1 MFKPGATALFFA
13 VSLMGCGGE
22 TAIGVTGKDCS
33 SDGTGCSPGFSCV
46 KGDEDRYSCV
56 PDNQADGGITR
67 DADIPMPDASAMT
80 VDASV
85 VSPDAQ
91 VPTPDAAAPV
101 PDAMT
106 MTPDAAMPDGDND
119 GAPDGADNCPDVANT
134 DQADSDN
141 DGLGDACD
149 AEPNVQNFFMTGHFL
164 TLGGRTVD
172 DNHTLKSKITT
183 GNGESTD
190 GQLILKGGFHP

>member
-1 MFKPGATALFFA
+1 MFTPGAVAFVLA
-13 VSLMGCGGE
+13 VSISGCGGE

-46 KGDEDRYSCV
+46 KGDKDRYVCA
-56 PDNQADGGITR
+56 PDNRADAGLAS
-67 DADIPMPDASAMT
+67 DAEAPKPDAST
-80 VDASV
+80 VVVDASV

-91 VPTPDAAAPV
+91 TPMPDASAPV

-106 MTPDAAMPDGDND
+106 MTPDAAVPDGDND
-119 GAPDGADNCPDVANT
+119 GAPDGADNCPDVANA

-149 AEPNVQNFFMTGHFL
+149 AEPNVQNFIMMGHFL
-164 TLGGRTVD
+164 TLGGRSVD
-172 DNHTLKSKITT
+172 DNHTEIQDYDRAGSRPMVSSL
-183 GNGESTD
+183 
-190 GQLILKGGFHP
+190 